1 VHHRTIPKL
10 HVVTPPGVD
19 SRFLATT
26 RVLLH
31 AGAPLVQVRTKA
43 VDDRARLVAATA
55 VLDVARSA
63 GATCLVNDRVDIALA
78 AGADGVHVG
87 ADDLPAAAA
96 RRLLGPDAIVG
107 ATCRNA
113 DDARR
118 AAAEGA
124 SYLGVGP
131 VYATS
136 TKTGLPDPMGP
147 RGVEVVA
154 AAVDVPVIAISGI
167 TGDNAAAVLDAG
179 AWGVAVVGAIY
190 GSDDPVASLHRLM
203 ELTGCG

>member
-1 VHHRTIPKL
+1 MHRTIPKL
-10 HVVTPPGVD
+10 HVVTPPGVAE
-19 SRFLATT
+19 RELATT
-26 RVLLH
+26 HALLE

-43 VDDRARLVAATA
+43 VDDRTRLRAASG
-55 VLDVARSA
+55 VMRSA
-63 GATCLVNDRVDIALA
+63 RTTGATCLVNDRVDIVLA

-87 ADDLPAAAA
+87 ADDLPATVA
-96 RRLLGPDAIVG
+96 RRLLGPDLIVG

-113 DDARR
+113 EDARR
-118 AAAEGA
+118 AEGEGA

-131 VYATS
+131 VFATS

-147 RGVEVVA
+147 RGVEAVA

-167 TGDNAAAVLDAG
+167 TVDNAAAVLDAG
-179 AWGVAVVGAIY
+179 AWGVAVVGAVY
-190 GSDDPVASLHRLM
+190 EADDPVASLRQLM

>member
-1 VHHRTIPKL
+1 MHVTIPKL

-19 SRFLATT
+19 EREHATT
-26 RVLLH
+26 EALLR

-43 VDDRARLVAATA
+43 IDDRARLGAASVVLSAARA
-55 VLDVARSA
+55 V

-87 ADDLPAAAA
+87 ADDLPAVVA
-96 RRLLGPDAIVG
+96 RRLLGRDAIVG
-107 ATCRNA
+107 ATCRDA
-113 DDARR
+113 EDARR
-118 AAAEGA
+118 AQAEGA

-131 VYATS
+131 VFATS

-147 RGVEVVA
+147 RGVEAVA

-167 TGDNAAAVLDAG
+167 TVDNAAAVLEAG
-179 AWGVAVVGAIY
+179 AWGVAVVGAVY
-190 GSDDPVASLHRLM
+190 GAVDPVASLRQLM
-203 ELTGCG
+203 ELTGCA

>member
-1 VHHRTIPKL
+1 MHFTIPKL

-19 SRFLATT
+19 ERELATT
-26 RVLLH
+26 EALLR

-43 VDDRARLVAATA
+43 IDDRARLRTASVVLSAARA
-55 VLDVARSA
+55 V

-87 ADDLPAAAA
+87 ADDLPAAVA
-96 RRLLGPDAIVG
+96 RRLLGRDAIVG
-107 ATCRNA
+107 ATCRDA
-113 DDARR
+113 EDARR
-118 AAAEGA
+118 AQAEGA

-131 VYATS
+131 VFATS

-147 RGVEVVA
+147 RGVEAVA

-167 TGDNAAAVLDAG
+167 TADNAAAVLDAG
-179 AWGVAVVGAIY
+179 AWGVAVVGAVY
-190 GSDDPVASLHRLM
+190 GAVDPVASLRQLM
-203 ELTGCG
+203 ELTGCA